1 MHTAPPPS
9 AIVAELRTF
18 GEQVRAVVQRYR
30 AREAR
35 LRAALER
42 RRNRETRLLILL
54 GRAEAVLPA
63 DDPLTR
69 EIAAVLRPSTLPATD
84 TGD

>member
-1 MHTAPPPS
+1 MPHKLPAAPLS
-9 AIVAELRTF
+9 LTTEVALIGDRIRSVL
-18 GEQVRAVVQRYR
+18 QQ
-30 AREAR
+30 ARD
-35 LRAALER
+35 
-42 RRNRETRLLILL
+42 RETRLLILL
-54 GRAEAVLPA
+54 GRAEAALPA

>member
-1 MHTAPPPS
+1 MPHKLPAAPLSLTAE
-9 AIVAELRTF
+9 VALIGDRIRSVL
-18 GEQVRAVVQRYR
+18 QQ
-30 AREAR
+30 ARD
-35 LRAALER
+35 
-42 RRNRETRLLILL
+42 RETRLLILL
-54 GRAEAVLPA
+54 GRAEAALPA

>member
-1 MHTAPPPS
+1 MPHKLPAAPLSLTAE
-9 AIVAELRTF
+9 VALLGDRIRSVL
-18 GEQVRAVVQRYR
+18 QQ
-30 AREAR
+30 ARD
-35 LRAALER
+35 
-42 RRNRETRLLILL
+42 RETRLLILL
-54 GRAEAVLPA
+54 GRAEAALPA